1 MYHLAYFSTA
11 TKYFSEQELKQ
22 LLTYSKENNQ
32 KINITGIL
40 LFIEGCFLQILEGE
54 QATVNTLYHKIKKDT
69 RHSDILRIFEGETTE
84 RVFKKWSMG
93 FKNIPFVEYKKQ
105 TGFEDISND
114 DFIEK
119 VIKTNHP
126 KIIQTLHNF
135 YDDIF

>member
-11 TKYFSEQELKQ
+11 TKHFTEEELNLLLKNSQQKNQERG
-22 LLTYSKENNQ
+22 
-32 KINITGIL
+32 ITGIL

-54 QATVNTLYHKIKKDT
+54 QATVNALYNKVKKDT
-69 RHSDILRIFEGETTE
+69 RHSDILRIFKGETTE

-93 FKNIPFVEYKKQ
+93 FKNIPFVEYKQQ